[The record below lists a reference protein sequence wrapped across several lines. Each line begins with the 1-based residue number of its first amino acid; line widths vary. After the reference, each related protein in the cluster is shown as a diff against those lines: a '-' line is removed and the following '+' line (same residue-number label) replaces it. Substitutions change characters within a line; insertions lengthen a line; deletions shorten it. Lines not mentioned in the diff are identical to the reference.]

1 MYGMNWVCVHCCIS
15 CMYQSWIACDDTYQ
29 RVFDCLIALYHMAG
43 SGCQI
48 NLFNELQE
56 LMNCELLQVQLG
68 FKAYQ
73 ISYGAWE
80 YSVYRI

>member
-1 MYGMNWVCVHCCIS
+1 
-15 CMYQSWIACDDTYQ
+15 
-29 RVFDCLIALYHMAG
+29 MAG

-48 NLFNELQE
+48 NLFFELQE